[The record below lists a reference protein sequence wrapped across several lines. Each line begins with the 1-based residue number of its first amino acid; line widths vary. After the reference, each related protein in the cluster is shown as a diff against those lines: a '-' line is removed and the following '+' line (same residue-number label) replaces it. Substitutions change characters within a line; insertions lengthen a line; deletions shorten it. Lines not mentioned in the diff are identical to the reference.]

1 MFSALTAAPL
11 LCANP
16 IPHKVPKPYAAQ
28 AETMRKNQISAY
40 PPSRFGASRSAQIRF
55 FASEARSRTQSYAA
69 QAETMR
75 KNQISAYPPSRFG
88 ASRSAQIRFFR
99 KRGAESYSAVRRTSR
114 DDAEKPNKCLSS
126 VTFRGEQ
133 KRSDSVF
140 SQARRG
146 VVLSRTPHKP
156 RRCGKIEDE
165 CLSSSRAT

>member
-114 DDAEKPNKCLSS
+114 DDAEKSKMSAYHRPELLKLRKNHPSCRCLEYAGDYYDQLFTD
-126 VTFRGEQ
+126 V
-133 KRSDSVF
+133 VF
-140 SQARRG
+140 SAVYDYHRT
-146 VVLSRTPHKP
+146 VV
-156 RRCGKIEDE
+156 
-165 CLSSSRAT
+165 